1 MKSDPRIAFVLDALP
16 AVGGA
21 EKVLL
26 TALEA
31 YPQADVF
38 TLIYNRPAFQGT
50 PIASLNVHTSYLDR
64 LPFAQK
70 HHRLFLPLMLRA
82 IERLDLQGYD
92 VIVSFTYAVAHGIHN
107 PNRARHIAYT
117 YTPMR
122 YAWAGLNVNGTPTRK
137 NPLIQHFMDS
147 FRTWDRQA
155 ASRVHDFAAISE
167 AVACR
172 IKNAWR
178 RKSRLIYPPV
188 ETERFQSFHLR
199 GDYFITISR
208 LVPHKRIDL
217 LVRAFSQLQLPLVI
231 VGDGPE
237 FPRLKALASSNIH
250 LTGFLPDE
258 RVAELIM
265 KARAFVCAAEEDFG
279 IAMVE
284 AQAAG
289 CPVIAYGRG
298 GALETVTDG
307 VTGLFIE
314 EQSVGGIK
322 EAVQKFEIQA
332 DSFCREDLVR
342 NACRFGKDRFVREF
356 IQFVEGEDNF
366 SKLY

>member
-1 MKSDPRIAFVLDALP
+1 MKSDHRIAFVLDALP

-21 EKVLL
+21 EKVLF

-38 TLIYNRPAFQGT
+38 TLIYNRPAFRGT
-50 PIASLNVHTSYLDR
+50 PIANRHIHTPYLDR
-64 LPFAQK
+64 LHFVRK

-82 IERLDLQGYD
+82 VERLDLREYD

-107 PNRARHIAYT
+107 PNRVRHIAYT

-122 YAWAGLNVNGTPTRK
+122 YAWTGMNLDGTPTRK
-137 NPLIQHFMDS
+137 NWLIQRFMDS

-155 ASRVHDFAAISE
+155 AARVHDFAAISE

-172 IKNAWR
+172 IKNAWG
-178 RKSRLIYPPV
+178 RKSHLIYPPV
-188 ETERFQSFHLR
+188 ETDRFQPFHLR
-199 GDYFITISR
+199 GDYFITVSR

-217 LVRAFSQLQLPLVI
+217 LVRAFSQLQLPLIV

-237 FPRLKALASSNIH
+237 FSHLNALASSNVH

-258 RVAELIM
+258 RTAELIM
-265 KARAFVCAAEEDFG
+265 KSRAFVCAAEEDFG

-298 GALETVTDG
+298 GALEIVADG
-307 VTGLFIE
+307 VTGLFFE
-314 EQSVGGIK
+314 EQTVESVM
-322 EAVQKFEIQA
+322 EAVRRFEAQA
-332 DSFCREDLVR
+332 DSFCRQDLVR
-342 NACRFGKDRFVREF
+342 NASRFGKDRFVREF
-356 IQFVEGEDNF
+356 VQFVEGKDEF
-366 SKLY
+366 SEAG

>member
-1 MKSDPRIAFVLDALP
+1 MKSDLRIAFVLDALP

-21 EKVLL
+21 EKVLF
-26 TALEA
+26 TALDA

-38 TLIYNRPAFQGT
+38 TLIYNRPAFQGS
-50 PIASLNVHTSYLDR
+50 PIAGLDIHTSYLDR
-64 LPFAQK
+64 LPFARK
-70 HHRLFLPLMLRA
+70 HHRFFLPLMLRA
-82 IERLDLQGYD
+82 IRRLDLREYD
-92 VIVSFTYAVAHGIHN
+92 LIVSFTYAVAHGIHN

-137 NPLIQHFMDS
+137 NPLIQRFMDS
-147 FRTWDRQA
+147 FRAWDRQA
-155 ASRVHDFAAISE
+155 AARVHDFAAISK
-167 AVACR
+167 AVGCR
-172 IKNAWR
+172 IKNAWER
-178 RKSRLIYPPV
+178 TSRLIYPPV
-188 ETERFQSFHLR
+188 EIERFQSFHLR
-199 GDYFITISR
+199 GDYFITVSR

-217 LVRAFSQLQLPLVI
+217 LVSAFSQLRLPLVV

-237 FPRLKALASSNIH
+237 FPHLKAQASSNIH

-265 KARAFVCAAEEDFG
+265 KARAFVCSAEEDFG

-298 GALETVTDG
+298 GALETVSDG

-314 EQSVGGIK
+314 EQSVEGIK
-322 EAVQKFEIQA
+322 EAVWRFEAQA

-342 NACRFGKDRFVREF
+342 NARRFGKDRFVREF
-356 IQFVEGEDNF
+356 IQFVEGEDDF
-366 SKLY
+366 SKPY

>member
-1 MKSDPRIAFVLDALP
+1 MKSDLRIAFVLDALP

-21 EKVLL
+21 EKVLF
-26 TALEA
+26 TALDT

-50 PIASLNVHTSYLDR
+50 PIANRSIHTSYLDR

-70 HHRLFLPLMLRA
+70 HHRLFLPLMLQA
-82 IERLDLQGYD
+82 VERLDLREYD

-107 PNRARHIAYT
+107 PNRARHVAYT

-137 NPLIQHFMDS
+137 NPLIQRFMDS

-155 ASRVHDFAAISE
+155 AARVDDFAAISE
-167 AVACR
+167 GVACR
-172 IKNAWR
+172 IKNAWGR
-178 RKSRLIYPPV
+178 TSRLIYPPV
-188 ETERFQSFHLR
+188 EVERFQSFHLR
-199 GDYFITISR
+199 GDYFITVSR
-208 LVPHKRIDL
+208 LVSHKRIDL
-217 LVRAFSQLQLPLVI
+217 LVRAFSQLQLPLVVI
-231 VGDGPE
+231 GDGPE
-237 FPRLKALASSNIH
+237 FSHLKALASSNIH

-298 GALETVTDG
+298 GARETVSDG

-314 EQSVGGIK
+314 EQSVEGIK
-322 EAVQKFEIQA
+322 EAVRRFEAQA

-342 NACRFGKDRFVREF
+342 NASRFGKDRFIYEF
-356 IQFVEGEDNF
+356 VKFVEDEDDDW
-366 SKLY
+366 KTH

>member
-1 MKSDPRIAFVLDALP
+1 
-16 AVGGA
+16 
-21 EKVLL
+21 
-26 TALEA
+26 
-31 YPQADVF
+31 
-38 TLIYNRPAFQGT
+38 
-50 PIASLNVHTSYLDR
+50 
-64 LPFAQK
+64 
-70 HHRLFLPLMLRA
+70 
-82 IERLDLQGYD
+82 
-92 VIVSFTYAVAHGIHN
+92 
-107 PNRARHIAYT
+107 
-117 YTPMR
+117 MR

-147 FRTWDRQA
+147 FRGWDRQA
-155 ASRVHDFAAISE
+155 AARVHDFAAISK

-172 IKNAWR
+172 IKNAWER
-178 RKSRLIYPPV
+178 TSRLIYPPV
-188 ETERFQSFHLR
+188 GIERFQSFHLR
-199 GDYFITISR
+199 GDYFITVSR

-217 LVRAFSQLQLPLVI
+217 LVRAFSQLQLPLVV

-237 FPRLKALASSNIH
+237 FPHLKALASSNIH

-289 CPVIAYGRG
+289 CPIIAYGRG
-298 GALETVTDG
+298 GALETVSDG

-314 EQSVGGIK
+314 EQSVEGIK
-322 EAVQKFEIQA
+322 EAVRRFEAQV

-342 NACRFGKDRFVREF
+342 NASRFGKNRFIREF
-356 IQFVEGEDNF
+356 VQFVEGEDDF
-366 SKLY
+366 SKPY

>member
-1 MKSDPRIAFVLDALP
+1 MKSDLRIAFVLDALP

-21 EKVLL
+21 EKVLF

-31 YPQADVF
+31 YPQADIF
-38 TLIYNRPAFQGT
+38 TLIYNRPAFLGT

-70 HHRLFLPLMLRA
+70 YHRLFLPLMLRA
-82 IERLDLQGYD
+82 LERLDLREYD
-92 VIVSFTYAVAHGIHN
+92 MIVSFTYAVAHGIHN

-137 NPLIQHFMDS
+137 NLLLQRFMDS

-155 ASRVHDFAAISE
+155 AAHVHDFAAISE

-172 IKNAWR
+172 IKNAWGR
-178 RKSRLIYPPV
+178 RSRLIYPPV

-199 GDYFITISR
+199 GDYFITVSR
-208 LVPHKRIDL
+208 LVPHKRIDI
-217 LVRAFSQLQLPLVI
+217 LVRAFSQLQVPLVV
-231 VGDGPE
+231 VGEGPE
-237 FPRLKALASSNIH
+237 FPHLKALASSNIH

-258 RVAELIM
+258 RVADLIM

-289 CPVIAYGRG
+289 CPVIA
-298 GALETVTDG
+298 
-307 VTGLFIE
+307 
-314 EQSVGGIK
+314 
-322 EAVQKFEIQA
+322 
-332 DSFCREDLVR
+332 
-342 NACRFGKDRFVREF
+342 
-356 IQFVEGEDNF
+356 
-366 SKLY
+366 